1 MAHQL
6 KHPYPSVRDGA
17 VCSYGGNQ
25 NRSARWDL
33 RRCGCGVIAMA
44 DLALYL
50 KRYHGCD
57 GPDLPDPVPLEDYDR
72 LCGSLQLKYLPML
85 PPAGIN
91 GIGLAIGL
99 DLYFRIHRVPLRAF
113 WGVRVKNIWTAMADM
128 LDRDLPVIFSVG
140 QNIPRVWENHRLN
153 LYRKSDSGVYT
164 AVSRVKAH
172 YMTVTAM
179 DDTWLTVSSWGRQ
192 YYTHRGEYEEY
203 GKRHSIALVNNL
215 VWLKPSAGK
224 V

>member
-1 MAHQL
+1 MEHQL
-6 KHPYPSVRDGA
+6 KHPYISVQNGA
-17 VCSYGGNQ
+17 VRSYGGNQ
-25 NRSARWDL
+25 NWSVRWDL

-85 PPAGIN
+85 PPVGIN
-91 GIGLAIGL
+91 GLTLAAGL
-99 DLYFRIHRVPLRAF
+99 DLYFRIHKIPLRAC
-113 WGVRVKNIWTAMADM
+113 WGVRARNFWTAMADM

-140 QNIPRVWENHRLN
+140 QNLPRIWENHKLN
-153 LYRKSDSGVYT
+153 LYRKSSGGVYT

-179 DDTWLTVSSWGRQ
+179 DDTWITVSSWGRQ
-192 YYTHRGEYEEY
+192 YYIHRSEYEEY
-203 GKRHSIALVNNL
+203 GKRHSITLVNNL
-215 VWLKPSAGK
+215 VWLKPTAGK
-224 V
+224 D